1 MATKSENEKDETKD
15 PVKDSKDGGVSG
27 AAMLREAEE
36 YVKNPTRM
44 KEFTK
49 KREER
54 TADAKK
60 KADEKRAK
68 AKEDADK
75 NK

>member
-1 MATKSENEKDETKD
+1 MATKNENDREEKD

-36 YVKNPTRM
+36 YVKNPRRM

-49 KREER
+49 KREGRE
-54 TADAKK
+54 ADAKK
-60 KADEKRAK
+60 KADEKKAAAK
-68 AKEDADK
+68 ADVDK
-75 NK
+75 K

>member
-1 MATKSENEKDETKD
+1 MPTKSDHDDKEKD

-27 AAMLREAEE
+27 AHMLREAEE
-36 YVKNPTRM
+36 YVKNPTRI

-49 KREER
+49 KREDREE
-54 TADAKK
+54 DAKK
-60 KADEKRAK
+60 KAADKKAK

>member
-1 MATKSENEKDETKD
+1 MPTKSENDKDEKD

-36 YVKNPTRM
+36 YVKNPTRR

-54 TADAKK
+54 EADAKK
-60 KADEKRAK
+60 KADEAK
-68 AKEDADK
+68 AKTSAEK
-75 NK
+75 K